1 MTGQKPKAQKP
12 KIRKSNAPS
21 DKDAPALERAAAL
34 ISKDPTLSKRAALRQ
49 AGIEEARKLRQLAGK
64 LSTPARKVKAEP
76 PPRKAPAR
84 ASSRAHARAQA
95 AAPLLARA
103 PKKIGTVEKAAAA
116 DKPSERAS
124 YQPKTEP
131 PASPVNASASTVVPP
146 AAFDMMALARPWM
159 TLGWR
164 MTATGLAMQ
173 ASMAKAALELP
184 PAATAMRQS
193 AQAFNAWLDL
203 VQPRKPNPPKD

>member
-1 MTGQKPKAQKP
+1 MTGQKPKAQNP
-12 KIRKSNAPS
+12 RNRKSNAPS

-34 ISKDPTLSKRAALRQ
+34 LSKDPTLSKRAALRQ

-64 LSTPARKVKAEP
+64 LSMPVRKVKAEP
-76 PPRKAPAR
+76 PPRKAPTR
-84 ASSRAHARAQA
+84 APTRAQA

-103 PKKIGTVEKAAAA
+103 PKKIGTVGKAAAS
-116 DKPSERAS
+116 DKPSPRAS

-131 PASPVNASASTVVPP
+131 PASPVRAHVNAVAPP
-146 AAFDMMALARPWM
+146 AAFDMLALARPWM

-164 MTATGLAMQ
+164 MTAAGLSMQ

-203 VQPRKPNPPKD
+203 VQPRKPNQRKD

>member
-1 MTGQKPKAQKP
+1 MTGQKPKA
-12 KIRKSNAPS
+12 RKSKTRKSGAPS
-21 DKDAPALERAAAL
+21 DKDAQALERASAF

-49 AGIEEARKLRQLAGK
+49 AGIEEARKLRHLAGK
-64 LSTPARKVKAEP
+64 LSTPAKNVKAEP

-84 ASSRAHARAQA
+84 APTRAQA

-103 PKKIGTVEKAAAA
+103 PKKIGTVEKASAT
-116 DKPSERAS
+116 DKPSARAS

-131 PASPVNASASTVVPP
+131 PASSVNVRAIVVAPP

-164 MTATGLAMQ
+164 MTAAGLSMQ
-173 ASMAKAALELP
+173 ATMAKAALELP
-184 PAATAMRQS
+184 PAATAMRQG
-193 AQAFNAWLDL
+193 AKAFTAWLDL
-203 VQPRKPNPPKD
+203 VQPRKPNAGKD

>member
-12 KIRKSNAPS
+12 KTRKSGAPS
-21 DKDAPALERAAAL
+21 DKDAPALERAATL

-49 AGIEEARKLRQLAGK
+49 AGIEDARKLRLLAGK

-76 PPRKAPAR
+76 PPRKAPT
-84 ASSRAHARAQA
+84 RAQA

-103 PKKIGTVEKAAAA
+103 PKKIGTVEKAAAP
-116 DKPSERAS
+116 DKPSARAS

-131 PASPVNASASTVVPP
+131 PASPVNARASAVVPP
-146 AAFDMMALARPWM
+146 AAFDMLAMARPWM

-164 MTATGLAMQ
+164 MTAAGLSMQ

-203 VQPRKPNPPKD
+203 VQPRKPNPRKD